1 MLEIKKD
8 YYLWIFSVLI
18 IVQSLW
24 VSFRMP
30 VLEEQRTPQQ
40 LPQQAVKETS
50 DIHEKDIQ
58 EKLPQGGRLRI
69 EPSEARFAKQF
80 SLGFYA
86 ETDQPLKKVDLKI
99 FYPSDLL
106 QVLSSDVQ
114 VNEKIGLIEYS
125 KQLTGKEENE
135 FLVKEIYFLPIST
148 GSAEIEFDFNKQSLL
163 DSNLI
168 SMEGTDILEEI
179 QGANIIL
186 NK

>member
-1 MLEIKKD
+1 MPEIEKE

-24 VSFRMP
+24 VSLRIP
-30 VLEEQRTPQQ
+30 LLEKQRTAQQ
-40 LPQQAVKETS
+40 FLQQPVKETNIS
-50 DIHEKDIQ
+50 EKEIEEQ
-58 EKLPQGGRLRI
+58 LPQGGRLKI
-69 EPSEARFAKQF
+69 EPSEARFTGRF
-80 SLGFYA
+80 SLQIYA
-86 ETDQPLKKVDLKI
+86 EAEKPLKSVDLKI
-99 FYPSDLL
+99 FYPPEIL
-106 QVLSSDVQ
+106 QVISSDVN

-148 GSAEIEFDFNKQSLL
+148 GSAEIKFDFNKQSLL

-168 SMEGTDILEEI
+168 SLEGVDILEET
-179 QGANIIL
+179 QGTNIIL